1 MRRFNA
7 KNSLSLA
14 LLAVLLLTLIFG
26 MAISSVQPVTAQRP
40 QRTPAAGGRSVALPT
55 IELSGLQITMP
66 AADDM
71 MATANALLESM
82 SDSDMDALMATANAL
97 LTAMP
102 TFTGGLSSDD
112 LSEWLTSLSAS
123 AMSFDPDTGAMIVT
137 LTIDEDMVDTVVD
150 TALIAA
156 DSGASTVSVDFVDG
170 LVVIRADDVTLS
182 SKLAGDLVVSVA
194 LTADDGAIVV
204 TIVTASLNG
213 KALPPATLAELT
225 ALLETSFNDSLE
237 TPEGL
242 DYAVETLVVT
252 DEGIDVTLSLELS
265 LE

>member
-1 MRRFNA
+1 
-7 KNSLSLA
+7 
-14 LLAVLLLTLIFG
+14 
-26 MAISSVQPVTAQRP
+26 
-40 QRTPAAGGRSVALPT
+40 
-55 IELSGLQITMP
+55 MP

-82 SDSDMDALMATANAL
+82 DTVDIDALMATANAM

-112 LSEWLTSLSAS
+112 LTEWLETLSAS
-123 AMSFDPDTGAMIVT
+123 ALLFDPETGAIVVT
-137 LTIDEDMVDTVVD
+137 VTIDEDMVDTVVD
-150 TALIAA
+150 TALSAA
-156 DSGASTVSVDFVDG
+156 DTGVSTVSVDFEDG
-170 LVVIRADDVTLS
+170 LVVISADDVTLS
-182 SKLAGDLVVSVA
+182 SQLSGGLVVSVA

-204 TIVTASLNG
+204 TIVNASLNG
-213 KALPPATLAELT
+213 KALPPAALAELT
-225 ALLETSFNDSLE
+225 ALLEDALNASLE

-242 DYAVETLVVT
+242 DYAVEALVVT